1 MKKLISLFTTLI
13 LTSTIAFA
21 DDMRFIQVTDTFFT
35 KSNPQTVKT
44 LENLVE
50 KINSTKN
57 VEFVVFTGN
66 NIAKPN
72 PNDLKEFLKITK
84 SLKKPYYLVLGNKDV
99 NKSKDLSKQEYS
111 KIVSKNNKHQRR
123 FSQPNFAFAKKDY
136 VFLFVD
142 GSKDIIPSSNGYYRT
157 TTLSWLDKELKKHNN
172 KKAIIF
178 QHFPIIPPANDELK
192 STQKPEEYLS
202 LLEEHGNIEAIISG
216 HFGINSEKE
225 INGILHI
232 TTAPAP
238 QYRVIDIIDYKTN
251 NPTFWSTIKQ

>member
-1 MKKLISLFTTLI
+1 MFIFSILYMSVSQTASKFGFAII
-13 LTSTIAFA
+13 LTTAISAL
-21 DDMRFIQVTDTFFT
+21 FF
-35 KSNPQTVKT
+35 V
-44 LENLVE
+44 
-50 KINSTKN
+50 
-57 VEFVVFTGN
+57 
-66 NIAKPN
+66 
-72 PNDLKEFLKITK
+72 
-84 SLKKPYYLVLGNKDV
+84 
-99 NKSKDLSKQEYS
+99 
-111 KIVSKNNKHQRR
+111 
-123 FSQPNFAFAKKDY
+123 FAFAKKDY

-178 QHFPIIPPANDELK
+178 QHFPIIPPVNDELK

-238 QYRVIDIIDYKTN
+238 QYRVIDIIDYETN